1 MASKMSAAD
10 ASKLWEG
17 SHPDSTIFI
26 EPGTSQYLRD
36 TYIRYLADGDDVKE
50 WARIIR
56 DVAPSVTKRYLI
68 EVADQAYDRDRT
80 TNDSAEFENFMIQLL
95 AEGRLTINP
104 SGPGPDWMR
113 DLSPEQY
120 FYEDYNYNG

>member
-1 MASKMSAAD
+1 MSAAD

>member
-1 MASKMSAAD
+1 MSDAD

>member
-1 MASKMSAAD
+1 MSAAD

-104 SGPGPDWMR
+104 SGQGTDWMR